1 LPNPEDCHRDGYLR
15 LSGGPSKQLPTNQR
29 SPVWRSVPKSLALP
43 IELTARTC
51 PSLLARLLDFAVL
64 AESDDR
70 PVPDLRASDADRER
84 AVLTLGRAAGE
95 GRLDV
100 DELEER
106 LQLAYAARTHAELE
120 RLLADVGGMIAPGSA
135 PAPAPAPAP
144 RARVV
149 RSGAR
154 GTSWIVSIMGGNE
167 RTGRWRIAERCNVVN
182 FMGGSE
188 LDLNDAELSGEAI
201 EVNVF
206 TMMGGFEIR
215 VPDGVDVQVSK
226 FAFMGGHEVAL
237 GREPPPPGAP
247 VIRIRLISMMGG
259 GQVHRGRK
267 RRDRR
272 SDRELER

>member
-1 LPNPEDCHRDGYLR
+1 MSDP
-15 LSGGPSKQLPTNQR
+15 
-29 SPVWRSVPKSLALP
+29 
-43 IELTARTC
+43 
-51 PSLLARLLDFAVL
+51 
-64 AESDDR
+64 DDR

-106 LQLAYAARTHAELE
+106 LQAAYGARTHAELE
-120 RLLADVGGMIAPGSA
+120 RLLADVGGAIQGDLARA

-144 RARVV
+144 RRVV
-149 RSGAR
+149 PSAER
-154 GTSWIVSIMGGNE
+154 GTSWIVSIMASNE
-167 RTGRWRIAERCNVVN
+167 RTGRWRLAERCNVVN

-188 LDLNDAELSGEAI
+188 LDLNDAELSNEAI

-206 TMMGGFEIR
+206 TLMGGFEIR
-215 VPDGVDVQVSK
+215 VPTDVDVQVSK

-247 VIRIRLISMMGG
+247 VIRIRLFTVMGG
-259 GQVHRGRK
+259 GEVRRGRK

-272 SDRELER
+272 EDRELKA